1 MCSKG
6 YPGKYKKNTEIKNLE
21 NISNDKENHV
31 FHAGTYEK
39 NGKIY
44 SNGGRVLNVTSMSDN
59 LINARDKLLQ
69 NVKKIDWPDSFYRKD
84 IGWKFIK

>member
-1 MCSKG
+1 MLKL
-6 YPGKYKKNTEIKNLE
+6 KNLE
-21 NISNDKENHV
+21 NIFNDKENYI

-44 SNGGRVLNVTSMSDN
+44 TNGGRVLNVTSMSDN
-59 LINARDKLLQ
+59 LINARNKLLK
-69 NVKKIDWPDSFYRKD
+69 NIKKIDWSDSFYRKD